1 MSKSQLPLLS
11 RGQELLKWSFSGL
24 YRQRKGAMYRTVQ
37 SALTVILK
45 LVMQYSDQHNVDCFK
60 YS

>member
-1 MSKSQLPLLS
+1 
-11 RGQELLKWSFSGL
+11 
-24 YRQRKGAMYRTVQ
+24 MYRTVQ